1 MTVRNGTRLLA
12 TLSWVPTDR
21 EYLERARKELR
32 NEDETL
38 GLKAYS
44 LTETDEPDR
53 AARDLK
59 LAQENGVPRVSVST
73 DRDRYETLSEWNRVN
88 LETQDAPMTR
98 AWLRGSRDNYAI
110 ARDEVKDISML
121 EKLMSTGSSVMYWGA
136 TDTGRALPGEA
147 GDLARSTATG
157 VPQSIGS
164 AISGIGDLWNA
175 AVGLNM
181 KYGLGRLPGVDSV
194 VEAESRYWERNPEQ
208 AKIAQYAQPGFAA
221 NQYGGAFKDVA
232 EAWRPE
238 DQGIEDQIG
247 EGLGQIVTS
256 VLAAMATGGAT
267 TTTTAFVGMGA
278 D

>member
-1 MTVRNGTRLLA
+1 
-12 TLSWVPTDR
+12 VPTDR

-121 EKLMSTGSSVMYWGA
+121 EKLMSTGSSVMY
-136 TDTGRALPGEA
+136 
-147 GDLARSTATG
+147 
-157 VPQSIGS
+157 
-164 AISGIGDLWNA
+164 
-175 AVGLNM
+175 
-181 KYGLGRLPGVDSV
+181 
-194 VEAESRYWERNPEQ
+194 
-208 AKIAQYAQPGFAA
+208 
-221 NQYGGAFKDVA
+221 
-232 EAWRPE
+232 
-238 DQGIEDQIG
+238 
-247 EGLGQIVTS
+247 
-256 VLAAMATGGAT
+256 
-267 TTTTAFVGMGA
+267 
-278 D
+278 